1 MTATEMQVSE
11 EGRLPWEPLRLAYV
25 GHVGDVLQLGGGKL
39 TPCHGDPGEP
49 RKPKGQEPPP
59 AHPQENFG
67 NNHPQ
72 HPFPC
77 G

>member
-1 MTATEMQVSE
+1 MTVTETQAT
-11 EGRLPWEPLRLAYV
+11 RATAWEPMELAYV
-25 GHVGDVLQLGGGKL
+25 GHVGEVLQLGGGKL

-59 AHPQENFG
+59 AHPQENP
-67 NNHPQ
+67 NRNHPM
-72 HPFPC
+72 PC